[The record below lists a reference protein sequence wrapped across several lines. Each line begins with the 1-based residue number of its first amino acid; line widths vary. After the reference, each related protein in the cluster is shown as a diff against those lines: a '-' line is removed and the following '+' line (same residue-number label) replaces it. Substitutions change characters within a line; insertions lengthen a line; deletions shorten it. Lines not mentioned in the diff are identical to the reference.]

1 VPVVMMMLDDGQ
13 VEWSDGGGG
22 RDRRNRLR
30 HSASEIPQPT
40 TY

>member
-1 VPVVMMMLDDGQ
+1 MMMLDDGQ
-13 VEWSDGGGG
+13 VEWSDGGG
-22 RDRRNRLR
+22 RNRRNRLR